1 MQLKAFALTL
11 VLAAA
16 AAPASAQVIISLL
29 LGDKLNSG
37 QVEFGLEGGVTYSW
51 QTATPYGKAL
61 PTFNLGFY
69 FDIKT
74 KNPKWLIHTGVI
86 VKGTLG
92 AAGLPAYSLNDPNLD
107 NLFASGT
114 VERTLGYFSVPFFAK
129 RKLGNSFYVE
139 VGPVFGLKYNGEDRF
154 SALVNGQELTYAVDI
169 GSQYRTLD
177 AGFGFGFGYR
187 LMGGN
192 GMNVGIRGYQGLV
205 NVLETNPGASVTN
218 QAVYLTVGI
227 PIGAGKARER
237 EAAKEKK

>member
-1 MQLKAFALTL
+1 M
-11 VLAAA
+11 A

-37 QVEFGLEGGVTYSW
+37 QVEFGLDGGITYSW
-51 QTATPYGKAL
+51 QTAVPYGKAL

-86 VKGTLG
+86 VKGSMG
-92 AAGLPAYSLNDPNLD
+92 AAGLPAYSLNNPDLD

-114 VERTLGYFSVPFFAK
+114 VARTLGYFSVPFFAK
-129 RKLGNSFYVE
+129 RKLSNSLYVE
-139 VGPVFGLKYNGEDRF
+139 AGPVFGLKYNGEDRF
-154 SALVNGQELTYAVDI
+154 TATVNGQELTYTVDV
-169 GSQYRTLD
+169 GGKYRTLD
-177 AGFGFGFGYR
+177 AGIGFGLGYR

-192 GMNVGIRGYQGLV
+192 GMNLGVRGYQGFV
-205 NVLETNPGASVTN
+205 NVLETNPGPSVTN
-218 QAVYLTVGI
+218 QALYFTVGI

-237 EAAKEKK
+237 EAAREKEEK